1 MKNDEAGAIT
11 AEDGYYN
18 GSTKKEYFT
27 VNGGEKVYSGVILD
41 TWAGLSFDTDMVDAM
56 LVLNLLGFTPL
67 ALAAAGEAHEASFA
81 LANIR
86 DAGYT
91 SVTFTVAPVDD
102 GGESYDDET
111 VLLVGA
117 DDNDKAAAEITLTPD
132 MKPTEYTVDLGHC
145 DRLIFFL
152 RCNEDEA
159 GSCPYGIYNITLNK

>member
-1 MKNDEAGAIT
+1 MKGA
-11 AEDGYYN
+11 
-18 GSTKKEYFT
+18 
-27 VNGGEKVYSGVILD
+27 
-41 TWAGLSFDTDMVDAM
+41 WVDAG
-56 LVLNLLGFTPL
+56 VLLRVFLYQ
-67 ALAAAGEAHEASFA
+67 
-81 LANIR
+81 NI
-86 DAGYT
+86 
-91 SVTFTVAPVDD
+91 VDD